1 MDFAK
6 PDLLYLMYLLIPI
19 SVLFLF
25 YYKWQKNIINNKFN
39 VEIFSKINPDYSVS
53 AKFIHFG
60 FKLLVIIC
68 LIFAM
73 AGPRIGTKLQTV
85 KREGVDIIF
94 ALDVSKSMLVEDVA
108 PSRLLKS
115 IQIIS
120 KSIDGLVSDRLGL
133 IVYAGQAYPLMP
145 LTFDYS
151 MAKLLVKTIDSDI
164 VPSQGTDVSS
174 AILLADS
181 FFDNDERSKILFLIT
196 DGEDHE
202 GNFDNEISQL
212 STSNIIISSVNIGTQ
227 GGGPIPIQTNQ
238 GISYKTDSNGDVVIS
253 KSNSKMLKEIATAT
267 NGDFIK
273 TKDTQEAVDFI
284 FKNME
289 GLDKTLK
296 DEQIFSDYE
305 DQFQW
310 FLGFA
315 LFFIFLDL
323 MFIQKK
329 INFIQKIIK

>member
-6 PDLLYLMYLLIPI
+6 PDLLYLIFIVIPVL
-19 SVLFLF
+19 VLFF
-25 YYKWQKNIINNKFN
+25 VYYKWQKNIVHNKFN
-39 VEIFSKINPDYSVS
+39 IDIFSKINPDYSVS
-53 AKFIHFG
+53 VKFIHFI
-60 FKLLVIIC
+60 FKLIAIVC

-73 AGPRIGTKLQTV
+73 AGPRIGTKLKTV
-85 KREGVDIIF
+85 KREGVDVIF

-108 PSRLLKS
+108 PNRLLKS

-120 KSIDGLVSDRLGL
+120 KSIDGLISDRLGL

-151 MAKLLVKTIDSDI
+151 MAKLLVKTIDTDI

-202 GNFDNEISQL
+202 GNFDDELAQL
-212 STSNIIISSVNIGTQ
+212 STNNIIISSVNIGTQ
-227 GGGPIPIQTNQ
+227 GGGPIPIPTNR
-238 GISYKTDSNGDVVIS
+238 GVSYKTDSNGDVVIS
-253 KSNSKMLKEIATAT
+253 QSNSKMLKNIAAST

-273 TKDTQEAVDFI
+273 TKDTHQAVDFI
-284 FKNME
+284 FTNIE

-329 INFIQKIIK
+329 INFIRKIIK